1 MVSKNNA
8 SRGQYCTLH
17 SQTLSPSGD
26 KLSKLGFYLLTSLV
40 FVFFQMLEF
49 ASVLVLKELYERKN
63 DLDSGKVTSRQV
75 KEIQIAMDKVLPFQE
90 MNRDIDINSKTEL
103 GKASLR
109 VKKPKFFERL
119 PLTRRIDFLAFITF
133 HLAYFLFN
141 VIYWNQFGR

>member
-1 MVSKNNA
+1 M
-8 SRGQYCTLH
+8 
-17 SQTLSPSGD
+17 
-26 KLSKLGFYLLTSLV
+26 TSLV

-75 KEIQIAMDKVLPFQE
+75 KEIQIAMDNVLPFQE
-90 MNRDIDINSKTEL
+90 MNRDIDIDSKTEL
-103 GKASLR
+103 SKASHR